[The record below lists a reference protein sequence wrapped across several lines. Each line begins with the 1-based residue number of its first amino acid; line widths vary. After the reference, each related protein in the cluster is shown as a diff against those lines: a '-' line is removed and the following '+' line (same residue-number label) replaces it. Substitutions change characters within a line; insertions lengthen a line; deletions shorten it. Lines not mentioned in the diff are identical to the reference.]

1 MLRGNANEIMKG
13 KANQRDKESTDTNNG
28 GGFQYSLPDTVRLR
42 KKIILIIKEHFSR
55 GATWLDIK
63 GEAIYIELDNFTAEY
78 LVPDRRKQSAL
89 KDLVKGGRLTAKGK
103 TKTYMIVPED
113 DTIPLSEKVWVL
125 GYFSNC
131 IQIVL
136 QLLFIIT
143 YLY

>member
-1 MLRGNANEIMKG
+1 MLRGNANEIVKG

-89 KDLVKGGRLTAKGK
+89 KDLVKEGRLTAKEGRL
-103 TKTYMIVPED
+103 TAMM
-113 DTIPLSEKVWVL
+113 
-125 GYFSNC
+125 N
-131 IQIVL
+131 L
-136 QLLFIIT
+136 QKNKLEVCMLCRTDIKLI
-143 YLY
+143 YLEISAHS